1 MKTILLFMCSLLLI
15 SQTSFGKEINTKA
28 SAGNRDVKLERTDF
42 INSSVSKKAV
52 IERNRIWLNFSNA
65 EGAFKQQLIGYV
77 TGATNGWDKLYD
89 AVTLDSNPYVDFYS
103 INGGK
108 NLTIQGRGL
117 PFVTTDE
124 VPLGY
129 KSTMGGTFEISIDH
143 VDGLFVTQ
151 DIFLKDLTTGTIHN
165 LKSGAYSFTTLIG
178 RFNDRFVLLYINAP
192 VAPAPPIEPIVTV
205 VTEPVVTTPEV
216 PVPVVTVPVVT
227 TPEVPVPVVTEPVVT
242 VPVVTVPVVTEPV
255 VTVPEVPIPVV
266 TDPVVTTP
274 EVPVPV
280 VTEPVVTVP
289 EVPVPVVTEPVVTT
303 PEVPVPVVTEPVVTT
318 PEVPVP
324 VVTEP
329 VVTIPEVPVPVVSEP
344 VVTTPEVPVPVVT
357 EPVVTTPEIPVPV
370 VTEPVVTTPE
380 VPVPVVIEPVVTTP
394 EIPVPVVTEPVV
406 TTPEVPVPV
415 VTEPVVTIPVVPV
428 PVVTE
433 PVVIV
438 PEVPA
443 EVSVETIYGGK
454 GKSVFV
460 SVNNNQI
467 TINSAGA
474 PIDEISVYSFGQIQL
489 FNKNNINSKEFVIN
503 DLGVAK
509 QMLIIKTQ
517 LKNGKSTT
525 SKVIL

>member
-28 SAGNRDVKLERTDF
+28 SAGNRDVKLERTNF
-42 INSSVSKKAV
+42 INSLVSKKTA
-52 IERNRIWLNFSNA
+52 IERHRIWLNFTNA
-65 EGAFKQQLIGYV
+65 QGAFKQQLVGYAS
-77 TGATNGWDKLYD
+77 GATNGWDKLYD
-89 AVTLDSNPYVDFYS
+89 AISLDSNPYVDFYS
-103 INGGK
+103 INSGK
-108 NLTIQGRGL
+108 NLTIQARAL
-117 PFVTTDE
+117 PFLITDE
-124 VPLGY
+124 IPLGY

-192 VAPAPPIEPIVTV
+192 AVPAPPIEPIVTV
-205 VTEPVVTTPEV
+205 VT
-216 PVPVVTVPVVT
+216 
-227 TPEVPVPVVTEPVVT
+227 
-242 VPVVTVPVVTEPV
+242 
-255 VTVPEVPIPVV
+255 
-266 TDPVVTTP
+266 
-274 EVPVPV
+274 
-280 VTEPVVTVP
+280 
-289 EVPVPVVTEPVVTT
+289 
-303 PEVPVPVVTEPVVTT
+303 
-318 PEVPVP
+318 
-324 VVTEP
+324 
-329 VVTIPEVPVPVVSEP
+329 EP

-380 VPVPVVIEPVVTTP
+380 VPVLVVTEPVVTVP
-394 EIPVPVVTEPVV
+394 EVPVPVVTDPVVNVPEVPVPVVTEPVV

-415 VTEPVVTIPVVPV
+415 VTEPVVTTPEVPVPVVTDPVVNVPEVPV

-433 PVVIV
+433 PVVTTPEVPVPVVTDPVVNVPEVPVPVLTEPVVTTPEVPVPVVTEPVVTV

-467 TINSAGA
+467 TINSAGV

-503 DLGVAK
+503 DLGIAK
-509 QMLIIKTQ
+509 QVLIVKTL